1 MLFKWQGAL
10 GAVALAL
17 CSAPSQAD
25 WVTGL
30 TLIQLGSG
38 DAGGE
43 YVWFQTTTF
52 PPSNPANCG
61 NNDIY
66 VLRTLPKNALAIL
79 LAAHVSGKPI
89 RAYVSPTVCDAV
101 TGRPLVTEV
110 GIQ

>member
-1 MLFKWQGAL
+1 MSFKWQGTL
-10 GAVALAL
+10 GAVFLVVGASKSNAAWY
-17 CSAPSQAD
+17 SS
-25 WVTGL
+25 L
-30 TLIQLGSG
+30 TLAQVGSG

-43 YVWFQTTTF
+43 YVWFQTTTALN
-52 PPSNPANCG
+52 NPANCG

-89 RAYVSPTVCDAV
+89 RLFVSPTTCDAI

-110 GIQ
+110 GIQS